1 MQIWMFY
8 TPIFQLMTVLISSP
22 LALLVTLWG
31 MTSKSLFQRSQH
43 PEGGQVLSLVP
54 ETSAS

>member
-1 MQIWMFY
+1 MFY
-8 TPIFQLMTVLISSP
+8 TPVFQLMTVLISSP

-31 MTSKSLFQRSQH
+31 MTSKSLFQRLH
-43 PEGGQVLSLVP
+43 EGGKMLSLLP